1 MPFNFYD
8 THTLLMAVQQL
19 TPAATFLRDR
29 YFPTND
35 ASDIFATDDVLVEFR
50 DGSKK
55 LAPFVAPRKGGVTV
69 LRAGY
74 NMERYT
80 PPFVAPR
87 RVLTLDEL
95 RKRGFGEALYS
106 QLTPEQRQQTLIL
119 RDADELGELITNREE
134 AMAAETMLTNGC
146 VMKHIADDVDKAD
159 EMEIR
164 FYSEASNPAT
174 YTPTAKWDATGGKIL
189 KDLEA
194 MIRMLTKRGLRASDL
209 VCSPD
214 VADTIINDAAVQKL
228 LDNRRI
234 EIGNVEPELLPD
246 GAAIVARLNVL
257 GRIISVI
264 SYDLT
269 YPSNSV
275 TLVTNQIIKM
285 LCFDATEPS
294 NGNSDRRNYGNNR
307 YIYSNLRQWLNSP
320 AAAGQWYTAQHSA
333 DQTPDS
339 SHVWNGVN
347 PYSGLAGFLNA
358 FTANERA
365 ALLNTTIT
373 VGKSSTDGGGTE
385 TCTDKIFPLSCTE
398 VGLSGDHVCGSKL
411 AIFSDNNS
419 RIATVTASCVA
430 NSNYSSNP
438 GSGAAWYYWL
448 RDAYAGSA
456 DSARRVDTDGSLNW
470 DLAYYGY
477 YGLRP
482 ACNLSSDLLI
492 SDSVD
497 SDGCYTVIY
506 NQAPTA
512 PSSITV
518 PSEVL
523 GGENLSISWAASTDP
538 DGNLSGYVL
547 ERKVGSGTWAQIYK
561 GSSRSYT
568 DAITYGWTSVQYR
581 VKAYDAA
588 GAESA
593 YTTSATRTVT
603 NNRPP
608 VISGTDGAL
617 GSFSTA
623 APSYE
628 YTVTDADGHQVDV
641 VEMLDGV
648 TLRSYTV
655 TLGHTNTLT
664 IGSEAWLK
672 VVNGSHALKIV
683 ATDAKDASVT
693 RTLTFTKAV
702 TSVEF
707 EQTLAME
714 ADAMPT
720 KALVNIQGNFPAGCT
735 LQVWICNNGNDAS
748 PTWEDITQKARTG
761 QKHYFTNQT
770 KTAAAWGVKVKAKLL
785 RGSATETCYIQS
797 IGGNFA

>member
-1 MPFNFYD
+1 
-8 THTLLMAVQQL
+8 MA
-19 TPAATFLRDR
+19 DK
-29 YFPTND
+29 NH
-35 ASDIFATDDVLVEFR
+35 
-50 DGSKK
+50 
-55 LAPFVAPRKGGVTV
+55 
-69 LRAGY
+69 AG
-74 NMERYT
+74 
-80 PPFVAPR
+80 
-87 RVLTLDEL
+87 
-95 RKRGFGEALYS
+95 
-106 QLTPEQRQQTLIL
+106 
-119 RDADELGELITNREE
+119 
-134 AMAAETMLTNGC
+134 
-146 VMKHIADDVDKAD
+146 
-159 EMEIR
+159 
-164 FYSEASNPAT
+164 
-174 YTPTAKWDATGGKIL
+174 
-189 KDLEA
+189 
-194 MIRMLTKRGLRASDL
+194 
-209 VCSPD
+209 
-214 VADTIINDAAVQKL
+214 
-228 LDNRRI
+228 
-234 EIGNVEPELLPD
+234 
-246 GAAIVARLNVL
+246 
-257 GRIISVI
+257 
-264 SYDLT
+264 

-411 AIFSDNNS
+411 AIFGDNNS

-438 GSGAAWYYWL
+438 GSGTAWYYWL

-456 DSARRVDTDGSLNW
+456 YGARLVGAGGSLGRDSACSG
-470 DLAYYGY
+470 G

-568 DAITYGWTSVQYR
+568 V
-581 VKAYDAA
+581 
-588 GAESA
+588 
-593 YTTSATRTVT
+593 
-603 NNRPP
+603 
-608 VISGTDGAL
+608 AL
-617 GSFSTA
+617 G
-623 APSYE
+623 
-628 YTVTDADGHQVDV
+628 Q
-641 VEMLDGV
+641 
-648 TLRSYTV
+648 
-655 TLGHTNTLT
+655 TNTLT

-672 VVNGSHALKIV
+672 VVNGSHTLKIV

-720 KALVNIQGNFPAGCT
+720 KAIVNIQGNFPAGCT

-748 PTWEDITQKARTG
+748 PTWEDVTQKVRTG
-761 QKHYFTNQT
+761 QKHYFTNKT

>member
-1 MPFNFYD
+1 
-8 THTLLMAVQQL
+8 MA
-19 TPAATFLRDR
+19 DK
-29 YFPTND
+29 NH
-35 ASDIFATDDVLVEFR
+35 
-50 DGSKK
+50 
-55 LAPFVAPRKGGVTV
+55 
-69 LRAGY
+69 AG
-74 NMERYT
+74 
-80 PPFVAPR
+80 
-87 RVLTLDEL
+87 
-95 RKRGFGEALYS
+95 
-106 QLTPEQRQQTLIL
+106 
-119 RDADELGELITNREE
+119 
-134 AMAAETMLTNGC
+134 
-146 VMKHIADDVDKAD
+146 
-159 EMEIR
+159 
-164 FYSEASNPAT
+164 
-174 YTPTAKWDATGGKIL
+174 
-189 KDLEA
+189 
-194 MIRMLTKRGLRASDL
+194 
-209 VCSPD
+209 
-214 VADTIINDAAVQKL
+214 
-228 LDNRRI
+228 
-234 EIGNVEPELLPD
+234 
-246 GAAIVARLNVL
+246 
-257 GRIISVI
+257 
-264 SYDLT
+264 

-294 NGNSDRRNYGNNR
+294 NGNSDRRSYGNNR

-320 AAAGQWYTAQHSA
+320 AAAGKWYTAQHSA

-456 DSARRVDTDGSLNW
+456 YDARFVFTDGTLNW
-470 DLAYYGY
+470 YIAYFGVH
-477 YGLRP
+477 GLRP

-593 YTTSATRTVT
+593 YTTS
-603 NNRPP
+603 
-608 VISGTDGAL
+608 
-617 GSFSTA
+617 
-623 APSYE
+623 
-628 YTVTDADGHQVDV
+628 
-641 VEMLDGV
+641 
-648 TLRSYTV
+648 
-655 TLGHTNTLT
+655 
-664 IGSEAWLK
+664 
-672 VVNGSHALKIV
+672 
-683 ATDAKDASVT
+683 VT

-748 PTWEDITQKARTG
+748 PTWEDVTQKVRTG
-761 QKHYFTNQT
+761 QKHYFTNKT

>member
-1 MPFNFYD
+1 
-8 THTLLMAVQQL
+8 MA
-19 TPAATFLRDR
+19 DK
-29 YFPTND
+29 NH
-35 ASDIFATDDVLVEFR
+35 
-50 DGSKK
+50 
-55 LAPFVAPRKGGVTV
+55 
-69 LRAGY
+69 AG
-74 NMERYT
+74 
-80 PPFVAPR
+80 
-87 RVLTLDEL
+87 
-95 RKRGFGEALYS
+95 
-106 QLTPEQRQQTLIL
+106 
-119 RDADELGELITNREE
+119 
-134 AMAAETMLTNGC
+134 
-146 VMKHIADDVDKAD
+146 
-159 EMEIR
+159 
-164 FYSEASNPAT
+164 
-174 YTPTAKWDATGGKIL
+174 
-189 KDLEA
+189 
-194 MIRMLTKRGLRASDL
+194 
-209 VCSPD
+209 
-214 VADTIINDAAVQKL
+214 
-228 LDNRRI
+228 
-234 EIGNVEPELLPD
+234 
-246 GAAIVARLNVL
+246 
-257 GRIISVI
+257 
-264 SYDLT
+264 

-294 NGNSDRRNYGNNR
+294 NGNSDRRGYGNNR

-456 DSARRVDTDGSLNW
+456 YGARGVNADGALGW
-470 DLAYYGY
+470 CRAFDGY

-672 VVNGSHALKIV
+672 VVNGSHTLKIV

-735 LQVWICNNGNDAS
+735 LQVWICNNGNDES
-748 PTWEDITQKARTG
+748 PTWEDITQKVRAG
-761 QKHYFTNQT
+761 QKHYFTNKT

>member
-1 MPFNFYD
+1 
-8 THTLLMAVQQL
+8 MA
-19 TPAATFLRDR
+19 DK
-29 YFPTND
+29 NH
-35 ASDIFATDDVLVEFR
+35 
-50 DGSKK
+50 
-55 LAPFVAPRKGGVTV
+55 
-69 LRAGY
+69 AG
-74 NMERYT
+74 
-80 PPFVAPR
+80 
-87 RVLTLDEL
+87 
-95 RKRGFGEALYS
+95 
-106 QLTPEQRQQTLIL
+106 
-119 RDADELGELITNREE
+119 
-134 AMAAETMLTNGC
+134 
-146 VMKHIADDVDKAD
+146 
-159 EMEIR
+159 
-164 FYSEASNPAT
+164 
-174 YTPTAKWDATGGKIL
+174 
-189 KDLEA
+189 
-194 MIRMLTKRGLRASDL
+194 
-209 VCSPD
+209 
-214 VADTIINDAAVQKL
+214 
-228 LDNRRI
+228 
-234 EIGNVEPELLPD
+234 
-246 GAAIVARLNVL
+246 
-257 GRIISVI
+257 
-264 SYDLT
+264 

-294 NGNSDRRNYGNNR
+294 NGNSDRRGYGNNR

-456 DSARRVDTDGSLNW
+456 DVARGVSTDGALYGYG
-470 DLAYYGY
+470 AYYGHS
-477 YGLRP
+477 GLRP

-581 VKAYDAA
+581 VKAYDTA

-593 YTTSATRTVT
+593 YTTSAVRTVT

-608 VISGTDGAL
+608 VISGSDTDL
-617 GSFSTA
+617 GSFTTTP
-623 APSYE
+623 PSYE
-628 YTVTDADGHQVDV
+628 YTVTDADGHQVTV
-641 VEMLDGV
+641 VEKLDTT
-648 TLRSYTV
+648 TLRTYTA
-655 TLGHTNTLT
+655 TLGDTNELEITADQWLKLLNGDHTLT
-664 IGSEAWLK
+664 IT
-672 VVNGSHALKIV
+672 
-683 ATDAKDASVT
+683 ATDAKNESTV
-693 RTLTFTKAV
+693 RTLSFDKAMH
-702 TSVEF
+702 SVEF
-707 EQTLAME
+707 EQTVAMA
-714 ADAMPT
+714 ADDMPT
-720 KALVNIQGNFPAGCT
+720 KALVNIQGSFPTGST
-735 LQVWICNNGNDAS
+735 LQVWICNNGNDAE
-748 PTWEDITQKARTG
+748 PTWEDITTKALTS
-761 QKHYFTNQT
+761 QKHFFTNQT
-770 KTAAAWGVKVKAKLL
+770 KTAASWGVKIKVKLL
-785 RGSATETCYIQS
+785 RGSAEGDCYIQS
-797 IGGNFA
+797 VGGNFA

>member
-1 MPFNFYD
+1 
-8 THTLLMAVQQL
+8 MA
-19 TPAATFLRDR
+19 DK
-29 YFPTND
+29 NH
-35 ASDIFATDDVLVEFR
+35 
-50 DGSKK
+50 
-55 LAPFVAPRKGGVTV
+55 
-69 LRAGY
+69 AG
-74 NMERYT
+74 
-80 PPFVAPR
+80 
-87 RVLTLDEL
+87 
-95 RKRGFGEALYS
+95 
-106 QLTPEQRQQTLIL
+106 
-119 RDADELGELITNREE
+119 
-134 AMAAETMLTNGC
+134 
-146 VMKHIADDVDKAD
+146 
-159 EMEIR
+159 
-164 FYSEASNPAT
+164 
-174 YTPTAKWDATGGKIL
+174 
-189 KDLEA
+189 
-194 MIRMLTKRGLRASDL
+194 
-209 VCSPD
+209 
-214 VADTIINDAAVQKL
+214 
-228 LDNRRI
+228 
-234 EIGNVEPELLPD
+234 
-246 GAAIVARLNVL
+246 
-257 GRIISVI
+257 
-264 SYDLT
+264 

-294 NGNSDRRNYGNNR
+294 NGNSDRRGYGNNR

-398 VGLSGDHVCGSKL
+398 VALSGDHVCGSKL

-456 DSARRVDTDGSLNW
+456 GDARRVSTDGTLNW
-470 DLAYYGY
+470 NGACYGSD
-477 YGLRP
+477 GLRP

-581 VKAYDAA
+581 VKAYDTA

-593 YTTSATRTVT
+593 YTTSAVRTVT

-608 VISGTDGAL
+608 VISGSDTDL
-617 GSFSTA
+617 GSFTTTP
-623 APSYE
+623 PSYE
-628 YTVTDADGHQVDV
+628 YTVTDADGHQVTV
-641 VEMLDGV
+641 VEKLDTT
-648 TLRSYTV
+648 TLRTYTA
-655 TLGHTNTLT
+655 TLGDTNELEITADQWLKLLNGDHTLT
-664 IGSEAWLK
+664 IT
-672 VVNGSHALKIV
+672 
-683 ATDAKDASVT
+683 ATDAKNESTV
-693 RTLTFTKAV
+693 RTLSFDKAMH
-702 TSVEF
+702 SVEF
-707 EQTLAME
+707 EQTVAMA
-714 ADAMPT
+714 ADDMPT
-720 KALVNIQGNFPAGCT
+720 KALVNIQGSFPTGST
-735 LQVWICNNGNDAS
+735 LQVWICNNGNDAE
-748 PTWEDITQKARTG
+748 PTWEDITTKALTS
-761 QKHYFTNQT
+761 QKHFFTNQT
-770 KTAAAWGVKVKAKLL
+770 KTAASWGVKIKVKLL
-785 RGSATETCYIQS
+785 RGSAEGDCYIQS
-797 IGGNFA
+797 VGGNFA

>member
-1 MPFNFYD
+1 MKKIALKNAARGTAFDYAGQSWILLENDDGRALCLSKDIIETRAFDEGNCNNFAVASSKEYLNGAYLD
-8 THTLLMAVQQL
+8 NLLEDVNGPNAFL
-19 TPAATFLRDR
+19 TTELDL
-29 YFPTND
+29 T
-35 ASDIFATDDVLVEFR
+35 TDDGLKDYGTCTVTIFLLTVDQYRRNR
-50 DGSKK
+50 DVI
-55 LAPFVAPRKGGVTV
+55 P
-69 LRAGY
+69 
-74 NMERYT
+74 N
-80 PPFVAPR
+80 
-87 RVLTLDEL
+87 
-95 RKRGFGEALYS
+95 
-106 QLTPEQRQQTLIL
+106 
-119 RDADELGELITNREE
+119 
-134 AMAAETMLTNGC
+134 
-146 VMKHIADDVDKAD
+146 ADDWWWLSTAFSTK
-159 EMEIR
+159 
-164 FYSEASNPAT
+164 SNGYESLARYVIT
-174 YTPTAKWDATGGKIL
+174 
-189 KDLEA
+189 
-194 MIRMLTKRGLRASDL
+194 
-209 VCSPD
+209 
-214 VADTIINDAAVQKL
+214 
-228 LDNRRI
+228 
-234 EIGNVEPELLPD
+234 D
-246 GAAIVARLNVL
+246 GALSRNGACYWNGA
-257 GRIISVI
+257 
-264 SYDLT
+264 
-269 YPSNSV
+269 
-275 TLVTNQIIKM
+275 
-285 LCFDATEPS
+285 C
-294 NGNSDRRNYGNNR
+294 NGN
-307 YIYSNLRQWLNSP
+307 
-320 AAAGQWYTAQHSA
+320 
-333 DQTPDS
+333 
-339 SHVWNGVN
+339 
-347 PYSGLAGFLNA
+347 
-358 FTANERA
+358 
-365 ALLNTTIT
+365 
-373 VGKSSTDGGGTE
+373 
-385 TCTDKIFPLSCTE
+385 
-398 VGLSGDHVCGSKL
+398 
-411 AIFSDNNS
+411 
-419 RIATVTASCVA
+419 
-430 NSNYSSNP
+430 
-438 GSGAAWYYWL
+438 
-448 RDAYAGSA
+448 
-456 DSARRVDTDGSLNW
+456 
-470 DLAYYGY
+470 

-608 VISGTDGAL
+608 VISGTDSAL

-641 VEMLDGV
+641 VETLDGV

-655 TLGHTNTLT
+655 TLGQTNTLT

-672 VVNGSHALKIV
+672 VVNGSHTLKIV

-707 EQTLAME
+707 EQTIAME

>member
-1 MPFNFYD
+1 
-8 THTLLMAVQQL
+8 MA
-19 TPAATFLRDR
+19 DK
-29 YFPTND
+29 NH
-35 ASDIFATDDVLVEFR
+35 
-50 DGSKK
+50 
-55 LAPFVAPRKGGVTV
+55 
-69 LRAGY
+69 AG
-74 NMERYT
+74 
-80 PPFVAPR
+80 
-87 RVLTLDEL
+87 
-95 RKRGFGEALYS
+95 
-106 QLTPEQRQQTLIL
+106 
-119 RDADELGELITNREE
+119 
-134 AMAAETMLTNGC
+134 
-146 VMKHIADDVDKAD
+146 
-159 EMEIR
+159 
-164 FYSEASNPAT
+164 
-174 YTPTAKWDATGGKIL
+174 
-189 KDLEA
+189 
-194 MIRMLTKRGLRASDL
+194 
-209 VCSPD
+209 
-214 VADTIINDAAVQKL
+214 
-228 LDNRRI
+228 
-234 EIGNVEPELLPD
+234 
-246 GAAIVARLNVL
+246 
-257 GRIISVI
+257 
-264 SYDLT
+264 

-430 NSNYSSNP
+430 NSNYSGNP
-438 GSGAAWYYWL
+438 GSGSAWYYWL

-456 DSARRVDTDGSLNW
+456 FSARSVWNDGTLNW
-470 DLAYYGY
+470 NDAFSGLN
-477 YGLRP
+477 GLRP

-581 VKAYDAA
+581 VKAYDSA

-593 YTTSATRTVT
+593 YTTSAVRTVT

-608 VISGTDGAL
+608 VISGSDTDL
-617 GSFSTA
+617 GSFTTTP
-623 APSYE
+623 PSYE
-628 YTVTDADGHQVDV
+628 YTVTDADGHQVTV
-641 VEMLDGV
+641 VEKLDTT
-648 TLRSYTV
+648 TLRTYTA
-655 TLGHTNTLT
+655 TLGDTNELEITADQWLKLLNGDHTLT
-664 IGSEAWLK
+664 IT
-672 VVNGSHALKIV
+672 
-683 ATDAKDASVT
+683 ATDAKNESTV
-693 RTLTFTKAV
+693 RTLSFDKAMH
-702 TSVEF
+702 SVEF
-707 EQTLAME
+707 EQTVAMA
-714 ADAMPT
+714 ADDMPT
-720 KALVNIQGNFPAGCT
+720 KALVNIQGSFPTGST
-735 LQVWICNNGNDAS
+735 LQVWICNNGNDAE
-748 PTWEDITQKARTG
+748 PTWEDITTKALTS
-761 QKHYFTNQT
+761 QKHFFTNQT
-770 KTAAAWGVKVKAKLL
+770 KTAASWGVKIKVKLL
-785 RGSATETCYIQS
+785 RGSAEGDCYIQS
-797 IGGNFA
+797 VGGNFA

>member
-1 MPFNFYD
+1 MKKIALKNTARGTAFDYAGQSWILLENDDGRALCLSKDIIETRAFDEGNCNNFAVASSKEYLNGAYLD
-8 THTLLMAVQQL
+8 NLLEDVNGPNAFL
-19 TPAATFLRDR
+19 TTELDL
-29 YFPTND
+29 T
-35 ASDIFATDDVLVEFR
+35 TDDGLKDYGTCTVTIFLLTVDQYRRNR
-50 DGSKK
+50 DVIPNADDWWWLSTAFSTKSNGYES
-55 LAPFVAPRKGGVTV
+55 LAR
-69 LRAGY
+69 L
-74 NMERYT
+74 
-80 PPFVAPR
+80 
-87 RVLTLDEL
+87 VLT
-95 RKRGFGEALYS
+95 
-106 QLTPEQRQQTLIL
+106 
-119 RDADELGELITNREE
+119 
-134 AMAAETMLTNGC
+134 
-146 VMKHIADDVDKAD
+146 
-159 EMEIR
+159 
-164 FYSEASNPAT
+164 
-174 YTPTAKWDATGGKIL
+174 
-189 KDLEA
+189 
-194 MIRMLTKRGLRASDL
+194 
-209 VCSPD
+209 
-214 VADTIINDAAVQKL
+214 
-228 LDNRRI
+228 
-234 EIGNVEPELLPD
+234 D
-246 GAAIVARLNVL
+246 G
-257 GRIISVI
+257 
-264 SYDLT
+264 T
-269 YPSNSV
+269 
-275 TLVTNQIIKM
+275 
-285 LCFDATEPS
+285 
-294 NGNSDRRNYGNNR
+294 
-307 YIYSNLRQWLNSP
+307 
-320 AAAGQWYTAQHSA
+320 
-333 DQTPDS
+333 
-339 SHVWNGVN
+339 
-347 PYSGLAGFLNA
+347 
-358 FTANERA
+358 
-365 ALLNTTIT
+365 
-373 VGKSSTDGGGTE
+373 
-385 TCTDKIFPLSCTE
+385 
-398 VGLSGDHVCGSKL
+398 LSGDG
-411 AIFSDNNS
+411 
-419 RIATVTASCVA
+419 
-430 NSNYSSNP
+430 
-438 GSGAAWYYWL
+438 
-448 RDAYAGSA
+448 
-456 DSARRVDTDGSLNW
+456 
-470 DLAYYGY
+470 AYYGY
-477 YGLRP
+477 GGLRP

-547 ERKVGSGTWAQIYK
+547 ERKVGSGTWAQVYK
-561 GSSRSYT
+561 GSARTYT
-568 DAITYGWTSVQYR
+568 DTITYGWTSVQYR

-655 TLGHTNTLT
+655 TLGQTNTLT

-672 VVNGSHALKIV
+672 VVNGSHTLKIV

-693 RTLTFTKAV
+693 RVLTFTKAV

-770 KTAAAWGVKVKAKLL
+770 KTATAWGVKVKAKLL